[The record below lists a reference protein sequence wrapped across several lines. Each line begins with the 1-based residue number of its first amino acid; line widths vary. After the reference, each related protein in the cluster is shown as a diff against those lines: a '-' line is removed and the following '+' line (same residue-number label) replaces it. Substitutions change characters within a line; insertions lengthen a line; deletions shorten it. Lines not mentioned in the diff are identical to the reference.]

1 MNDMDKALSEMHK
14 SPKPWQLKRIEEL
27 AYKWSDGLITS
38 DRFAE
43 AVFGLVNSE
52 VRPSAL

>member
-1 MNDMDKALSEMHK
+1 MNDMDKALSKMHK

-43 AVFGLVNSE
+43 AVFRLVNSE